1 MDALDRELAAE
12 LSVDPSPE
20 FVARVRERMATEP
33 APSSWRVPQMVMAAA
48 ALTVIV
54 IAISMSR
61 VDQTPGAP
69 AALLPSTPIAHS
81 TIVSGFNPTAA
92 SASPR
97 RRHSRRPLRANP
109 IQLVSIDDFP
119 TAPIGA
125 VVPQMTFD
133 VVTMTGVH
141 P

>member
-1 MDALDRELAAE
+1 MDALDRELAGA
-12 LSVDPSPE
+12 LSVSPSPE
-20 FVARVRERMATEP
+20 FVARVRARIATEP
-33 APSSWRVPQMVMAAA
+33 AAA

-109 IQLVSIDDFP
+109 IQLVSIEDSP